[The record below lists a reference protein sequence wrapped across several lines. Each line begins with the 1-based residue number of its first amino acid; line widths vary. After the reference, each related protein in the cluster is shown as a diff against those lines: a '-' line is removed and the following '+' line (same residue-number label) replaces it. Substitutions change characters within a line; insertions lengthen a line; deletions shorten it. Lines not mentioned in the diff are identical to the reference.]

1 MRFSIIGTGASGTL
15 MSVILK
21 SSGHVVHAQDK
32 DVNKVAILKEMPEWK
47 ATGKTE
53 ATGKPDLV
61 TSDAAECIEG
71 TDYIMVCTTTDAH
84 AEVAEAI
91 AGSVRPEQT
100 VILNPGHVGGV
111 LNFRTA
117 LIGAGCRTLPRICEA
132 ADMMFACRTV
142 EIGHTFHSGVKN
154 RILLAS
160 ITSGTAAD
168 VAEELKD
175 VFPCYVPAESTLV
188 EAADAERIAVCNAL
202 GVNVEPLLP
211 HLKSV
216 YNLQPDNLYDAI
228 QSCAPYK
235 GIKSP
240 MSTNHRF
247 MQEDTLCDLVP
258 TASIGHMLGID
269 TPVIDMIIGL
279 ESLML
284 GKDFMT
290 EGRTVQKLGLA
301 GKSVGEIHDMVR

>member
-154 RILLAS
+154 RIPWAQAKLSAPHRVY
-160 ITSGTAAD
+160 TAAIVPSD
-168 VAEELKD
+168 ISEVQLNSPLPNSSSVNSQPTVLSLFRHSSVGRHS
-175 VFPCYVPAESTLV
+175 VFPGSFAAPASRIRPSASVVP
-188 EAADAERIAVCNAL
+188 
-202 GVNVEPLLP
+202 
-211 HLKSV
+211 
-216 YNLQPDNLYDAI
+216 
-228 QSCAPYK
+228 
-235 GIKSP
+235 
-240 MSTNHRF
+240 
-247 MQEDTLCDLVP
+247 
-258 TASIGHMLGID
+258 
-269 TPVIDMIIGL
+269 
-279 ESLML
+279 
-284 GKDFMT
+284 
-290 EGRTVQKLGLA
+290 
-301 GKSVGEIHDMVR
+301 